1 LDCIATVMSDEIL
14 KSPDF
19 EAPILEAV
27 ILFRCSLPGN
37 VTMEEVHAKAE
48 PLLKEA
54 YPKTRKLLMQEVSIQ
69 IAGECTE
76 STHRIRG
83 FQYIQE
89 DGKQLVQFLQDGF
102 SFNRLIPY
110 SSFDEY
116 VEEIGRVWNIYK
128 EITQPILLKQLS
140 MRYINRVVIPFD
152 QSTAEIRLEDY
163 LTIAPRAF
171 PGDELQIEGLL
182 QNMRFQH
189 PESKMKLNLTVSSEP
204 LNDSG
209 APFII
214 DIDAIHPL
222 DSAPVEVEAL
232 SEKIQ
237 SLRDWKNLIFQ
248 TTLTK
253 KCLSQFLQPRP

>member
-1 LDCIATVMSDEIL
+1 
-14 KSPDF
+14 
-19 EAPILEAV
+19 
-27 ILFRCSLPGN
+27 
-37 VTMEEVHAKAE
+37 
-48 PLLKEA
+48 
-54 YPKTRKLLMQEVSIQ
+54 
-69 IAGECTE
+69 
-76 STHRIRG
+76 
-83 FQYIQE
+83 
-89 DGKQLVQFLQDGF
+89 
-102 SFNRLIPY
+102 
-110 SSFDEY
+110 
-116 VEEIGRVWNIYK
+116 
-128 EITQPILLKQLS
+128 